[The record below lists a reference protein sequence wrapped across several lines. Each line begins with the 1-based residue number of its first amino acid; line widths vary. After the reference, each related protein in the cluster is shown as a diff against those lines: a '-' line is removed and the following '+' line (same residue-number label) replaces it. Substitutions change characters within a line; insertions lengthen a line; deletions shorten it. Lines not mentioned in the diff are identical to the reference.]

1 MTDRQ
6 GESELD
12 ADQRELA
19 DRLAADRPVPAA
31 QFRGVL
37 GRHLAGRD
45 PGYGP
50 RPAGLRR
57 MVALYLAAGGA
68 LLVVGALQAG
78 GVL

>member
-1 MTDRQ
+1 MTGGE

-12 ADQRELA
+12 ADERELA
-19 DRLAADRPVPAA
+19 ERLAAGRPVPAA
-31 QFRGVL
+31 EFRGAL
-37 GRHLAGRD
+37 GRHLTARD

-57 MVALYLAAGGA
+57 MIALYLGAGGL

-78 GVL
+78 GVI